1 MKFYD
6 AAANSVIEEVKTSAE
21 SGLTAAE
28 ASERLSKNGK
38 NELDQGKKKSMF
50 VKFLEQFKDAMII
63 VLLCAAII
71 SSIISIVEKQYYDLI
86 DAGLI
91 LLIVIVNAIIG
102 VTQEAKAEAALD
114 ALKNMN
120 KPFCKVIRDGE
131 MIKIKSEELV
141 VGDLV
146 VLEAGDIVPADMR
159 LIEAMSLKVEESAL
173 TGESVPSEKDAEIV
187 CDTDAPL
194 GDRKNMVYSS
204 GVVSYGRGKG
214 VVVATGMGTEVG
226 KIAKMLGEH
235 DDQQTPLQVQLAKT
249 AKVLSIIILAIA
261 AIIFVAKLCMSI
273 GGETPIPDTIIGSFM
288 TAVAIAVAAIPEGL
302 PAVVTIVLA
311 IGVQRMS
318 EKRAIIRNLP
328 AVETLGCC
336 EVICSDKTGTLTLN
350 QMTVK
355 DLYTTS
361 AKSYEVDSENKKDDY
376 SVDMLIK
383 GMTLCN
389 DTIISDGK
397 LHGDPTETA
406 LVAYARLIGYD
417 SEDIIKSNPR
427 IDEIPFDS
435 KRKLMSTVHQT
446 SDGKIAFIKGAPDI
460 LIEKCTEILD
470 GDKIRKITADD
481 VKNIKAA
488 NSGMAHKALR
498 VLAVALKKSE
508 LEADKLESN
517 MVFVGLVGMI
527 DPPRPEVKEAVKVCK
542 RAGMRPIMITGDHI
556 DTASAIAEQIGILRK
571 GDWVI
576 TGAELDKLSD
586 EEFHKNLHKYRV
598 FARVSPENKV
608 RIVKAF
614 KSFKKIC
621 AMTGDGVNDAPSIK
635 TADIGIG
642 MGITGTDVSK
652 GAADMVLADDNF
664 ATIIAAVEEG
674 RKVYSNITKAIQ
686 FLLSANI
693 AEVLCLFIATVF
705 LSIGVK
711 GGVEFLTPV
720 MILWVNL
727 VTDSLP
733 ALALGMEPAE
743 KDIMNYPPR
752 KTGKSMFS
760 GKIGRDILIQGMIQ
774 TGLVMLAYCIG
785 SYVMEG
791 AHQAL
796 DHKEGMTMAFIT
808 LSFIQLFHA
817 YNMRSQTHT
826 IFNKK
831 LFKNKMMNISFIVG
845 AILMVLAVNLDSW
858 IPGEI
863 EIFGTTQINA
873 VDWVIC
879 IACAFAIVPAIEIQK
894 LIENAIKKSKAKKAN
909 VAELSEEEI
918 LVKLDNDF
926 DNAMIEYLESKG
938 GKVEY
943 EEEAEKVEEPTKDET
958 ENEK

>member
-6 AAANSVIEEVKTSAE
+6 VVANSVIEEVKTSAE

-28 ASERLSKNGK
+28 ASERLSQNGK
-38 NELDQGKKKSMF
+38 NELDQGKKKSIF

-146 VLEAGDIVPADMR
+146 VLEAGDIVPADIR

-261 AIIFVAKLCMSI
+261 AIIFVAKICMSI
-273 GGETPIPDTIIGSFM
+273 GGETPMADTIIGSFM

-361 AKSYEVDSENKKDDY
+361 AKSYEVDNENKKDDY

-389 DTIISDGK
+389 DTIVSDGK

-417 SEDIIKSNPR
+417 SEDMIKSNPR

-460 LIEKCTEILD
+460 LIERCTEILD

-488 NSGMAHKALR
+488 NSKMAHKALR

-508 LEADKLESN
+508 LSAEKLESN

-635 TADIGIG
+635 AADIGIG

-711 GGVEFLTPV
+711 GGVEFLSPV

-760 GKIGRDILIQGMIQ
+760 GKIGRDILIQGVVQ

-831 LFKNKMMNISFIVG
+831 LLKNKMMNISFIVG
-845 AILMVLAVNLDSW
+845 VILMVLAVNLDTW

-863 EIFGTTQINA
+863 EIFATTQINA

-879 IACAFAIVPAIEIQK
+879 IACAFSIIPAVEIQK

-909 VAELSEEEI
+909 DAELSEEEI
-918 LVKLDNDF
+918 LVKLDSDF
-926 DNAMIEYLESKG
+926 DNAMIEYLNSKG

-943 EEEAEKVEEPTKDET
+943 EEDAEKVEEPTKNDT
-958 ENEK
+958 KNEK

>member
-28 ASERLSKNGK
+28 ASERLSQNGK
-38 NELDQGKKKSMF
+38 NELDQGKKKSIF

-146 VLEAGDIVPADMR
+146 VLEAGDIVPADIR
-159 LIEAMSLKVEESAL
+159 LIEAISLKVEESAL

-261 AIIFVAKLCMSI
+261 AIIFVAKICMSI
-273 GGETPIPDTIIGSFM
+273 GGETPMADTIIGSFM

-361 AKSYEVDSENKKDDY
+361 AKSYEVDNENKKDDY

-389 DTIISDGK
+389 DTIVSDGK

-417 SEDIIKSNPR
+417 SEDMIKSNPR

-460 LIEKCTEILD
+460 LIERCTEILD

-488 NSGMAHKALR
+488 NSKMAHKALR

-508 LEADKLESN
+508 LSAEKLESN

-635 TADIGIG
+635 AADIGIG

-711 GGVEFLTPV
+711 GGVEFLSPV

-760 GKIGRDILIQGMIQ
+760 GKIGRDILIQGVVQ

-831 LFKNKMMNISFIVG
+831 LLKNKMMNISFIVG
-845 AILMVLAVNLDSW
+845 VILMVLAVNLDTW

-879 IACAFAIVPAIEIQK
+879 IACAFSIIPAVEIQK

-909 VAELSEEEI
+909 DAELSEEEI
-918 LVKLDNDF
+918 LVKLDSDF
-926 DNAMIEYLESKG
+926 DNAMIEYLNSKG

-943 EEEAEKVEEPTKDET
+943 EEDAEKVEEPTKNDT
-958 ENEK
+958 KNEK

>member
-187 CDTDAPL
+187 CDADAPL

-943 EEEAEKVEEPTKDET
+943 EEEAEKVEEPTNDET
-958 ENEK
+958 KNEK

>member
-159 LIEAMSLKVEESAL
+159 LIETMSLKVEESAL

-187 CDTDAPL
+187 CDADAPL

-273 GGETPIPDTIIGSFM
+273 GGETPIADTIIGSFM

-943 EEEAEKVEEPTKDET
+943 EEEAEKVEEPTNDET
-958 ENEK
+958 KNEK

>member
-187 CDTDAPL
+187 CDADAPL

-273 GGETPIPDTIIGSFM
+273 GGETPIADTIIGSFM

-943 EEEAEKVEEPTKDET
+943 EEEAEKVEEPTNDET

>member
-6 AAANSVIEEVKTSAE
+6 ATANSVIEEVKTSSE

-28 ASERLSKNGK
+28 ASERLSQNGK
-38 NELDQGKKKSMF
+38 NELDQGKKKSIF

-146 VLEAGDIVPADMR
+146 VLEAGDIVPADIR

-204 GVVSYGRGKG
+204 GIVSYGRGKG

-261 AIIFVAKLCMSI
+261 AIIFVAKICMSI
-273 GGETPIPDTIIGSFM
+273 GGETPMADTIIGSFM

-361 AKSYEVDSENKKDDY
+361 AKSYEVDNENKKDDY

-389 DTIISDGK
+389 DTIVSDGK

-417 SEDIIKSNPR
+417 SEDMIKSNPR

-460 LIEKCTEILD
+460 LIERCTEILD

-488 NSGMAHKALR
+488 NSKMAHKALR

-508 LEADKLESN
+508 LSAEKLESN

-635 TADIGIG
+635 AADIGIG

-711 GGVEFLTPV
+711 GGVEFLSPV

-760 GKIGRDILIQGMIQ
+760 GKIGRDILIQGVVQ

-831 LFKNKMMNISFIVG
+831 LLKNKMMNISFIVG
-845 AILMVLAVNLDSW
+845 VILMVLAVNLDTW

-879 IACAFAIVPAIEIQK
+879 IACAFSIIPAVEIQK

-909 VAELSEEEI
+909 DAELSEEEI
-918 LVKLDNDF
+918 LVKLDSDF
-926 DNAMIEYLESKG
+926 DNAMIEYLNSKG

-943 EEEAEKVEEPTKDET
+943 EEDAEKVEEPTKNDT
-958 ENEK
+958 KNEK

>member
-6 AAANSVIEEVKTSAE
+6 VVANSVIEEVKTSAE

-28 ASERLSKNGK
+28 ASERLSQNGK
-38 NELDQGKKKSMF
+38 NELDQGKKKSIF

-120 KPFCKVIRDGE
+120 KPFCKVIRNGE

-146 VLEAGDIVPADMR
+146 VLEAGDIVPADIR

-261 AIIFVAKLCMSI
+261 AIIFVAKICMSI
-273 GGETPIPDTIIGSFM
+273 GGETPMADTIIGSFM

-361 AKSYEVDSENKKDDY
+361 AKSYEVDNENKKDDY

-389 DTIISDGK
+389 DTIVSDGK

-417 SEDIIKSNPR
+417 SEDMIKSNPR

-460 LIEKCTEILD
+460 LIERCTEILD

-488 NSGMAHKALR
+488 NSKMAHKALR

-508 LEADKLESN
+508 LSAEKLESN

-635 TADIGIG
+635 AADIGIG

-711 GGVEFLTPV
+711 GGVEFLSPV

-760 GKIGRDILIQGMIQ
+760 GKIGRDILIQGVVQ

-831 LFKNKMMNISFIVG
+831 LLKNKMMNISFIVG
-845 AILMVLAVNLDSW
+845 VILMVLAVNLDTW

-879 IACAFAIVPAIEIQK
+879 IACAFSIIPAVEIQK

-909 VAELSEEEI
+909 DAELSEEEI
-918 LVKLDNDF
+918 LVKLDSDF
-926 DNAMIEYLESKG
+926 DNAMIEYLNSKG

-943 EEEAEKVEEPTKDET
+943 EEDAEKVEEPTKNDT
-958 ENEK
+958 KNEK

>member
-6 AAANSVIEEVKTSAE
+6 VVANSVIEEVKTSAE

-28 ASERLSKNGK
+28 ASERLSQNGK
-38 NELDQGKKKSMF
+38 NELDQGKKKSIF

-146 VLEAGDIVPADMR
+146 VLEAGDIVPADIR

-261 AIIFVAKLCMSI
+261 AIIFVAKICMSI
-273 GGETPIPDTIIGSFM
+273 GGETPMADTIIGSFM

-361 AKSYEVDSENKKDDY
+361 AKSYEVDNENKKDDY

-389 DTIISDGK
+389 DTIVSDGK

-417 SEDIIKSNPR
+417 SEDMIKSNPR

-460 LIEKCTEILD
+460 LIERCTEILD

-481 VKNIKAA
+481 VKNIKAS
-488 NSGMAHKALR
+488 NSKMAHKALR

-508 LEADKLESN
+508 LSAEKLESN

-635 TADIGIG
+635 AADIGIG

-711 GGVEFLTPV
+711 GGVEFLSPV

-760 GKIGRDILIQGMIQ
+760 GKIGRDILIQGVVQ

-831 LFKNKMMNISFIVG
+831 LLKNKMMNISFIVG
-845 AILMVLAVNLDSW
+845 VILMVLAVNLDTW

-879 IACAFAIVPAIEIQK
+879 IACAFSIIPAVEIQK

-909 VAELSEEEI
+909 DAELSEEEI
-918 LVKLDNDF
+918 LVKLDSDF
-926 DNAMIEYLESKG
+926 DNAMIEYLNSKG

-943 EEEAEKVEEPTKDET
+943 EEDAEKVEEPTKNDT
-958 ENEK
+958 KNEK

>member
-6 AAANSVIEEVKTSAE
+6 VVANSVIEEVKTSAE

-28 ASERLSKNGK
+28 ASERLSQNGK
-38 NELDQGKKKSMF
+38 NELDQGKKKSIF

-146 VLEAGDIVPADMR
+146 VLEAGDIVPADIR

-261 AIIFVAKLCMSI
+261 AIIFVAKICMSI
-273 GGETPIPDTIIGSFM
+273 GGETPMADTIIGSFM

-361 AKSYEVDSENKKDDY
+361 AKSYEVDNENKKDDY

-389 DTIISDGK
+389 DTIVSDGK

-417 SEDIIKSNPR
+417 SEDMIKSNPR

-460 LIEKCTEILD
+460 LIERCTEILD

-488 NSGMAHKALR
+488 NSKMAHKALR

-508 LEADKLESN
+508 LSAEKLESN

-635 TADIGIG
+635 AADIGIG

-711 GGVEFLTPV
+711 GGVEFLSPV

-760 GKIGRDILIQGMIQ
+760 GKIGRDILIQGVVQ

-831 LFKNKMMNISFIVG
+831 LLKNKMMNISFIVG
-845 AILMVLAVNLDSW
+845 VILMVLAVNLDTW

-879 IACAFAIVPAIEIQK
+879 IACAFSIIPAVEIQK

-909 VAELSEEEI
+909 DAELSEEEI
-918 LVKLDNDF
+918 LVKLDSDF
-926 DNAMIEYLESKG
+926 DNAMIEYLNSKG

-943 EEEAEKVEEPTKDET
+943 EEDAEKVEEPTKDDT
-958 ENEK
+958 KNEK

>member
-146 VLEAGDIVPADMR
+146 VLEAGDIVPADIR

-273 GGETPIPDTIIGSFM
+273 GGETPIADTIIGSFM

>member
-146 VLEAGDIVPADMR
+146 VLEAGDIVPADIR

-261 AIIFVAKLCMSI
+261 AIIFVAKICMSI
-273 GGETPIPDTIIGSFM
+273 GGETPMADTIIGSFM

-361 AKSYEVDSENKKDDY
+361 AKSYEVDNENKKDDY

-389 DTIISDGK
+389 DTIVSDGK

-417 SEDIIKSNPR
+417 SEDMIKSNPR

-460 LIEKCTEILD
+460 LIERCTEILD

-635 TADIGIG
+635 AADIGIG

-711 GGVEFLTPV
+711 GGVEFLSPV

-760 GKIGRDILIQGMIQ
+760 GKIGRDILIQGVVQ

>member
-187 CDTDAPL
+187 CDADAPL

-273 GGETPIPDTIIGSFM
+273 GGETPIADTIIGSFM

-446 SDGKIAFIKGAPDI
+446 SDGKIAFVKGAPDI

-943 EEEAEKVEEPTKDET
+943 EEEAEKVEEPTNDET

>member
-6 AAANSVIEEVKTSAE
+6 VVANSAIEEVKTSAE

-28 ASERLSKNGK
+28 ASERLSQNGK
-38 NELDQGKKKSMF
+38 NELDQGKKKSIF

-146 VLEAGDIVPADMR
+146 VLEAGDIVPADIR

-204 GVVSYGRGKG
+204 GIVSYGRGKG

-261 AIIFVAKLCMSI
+261 AIIFVAKICMSI
-273 GGETPIPDTIIGSFM
+273 GGETPMADTIIGSFM

-361 AKSYEVDSENKKDDY
+361 AKSYEVDNENKKDDY

-389 DTIISDGK
+389 DTIVSDGK

-417 SEDIIKSNPR
+417 SEDMIKSNPR

-460 LIEKCTEILD
+460 LIERCTEILD

-488 NSGMAHKALR
+488 NSKMAHKALR

-508 LEADKLESN
+508 LSAEKLESN

-635 TADIGIG
+635 AADIGIG

-711 GGVEFLTPV
+711 GGVEFLSPV

-760 GKIGRDILIQGMIQ
+760 GKIGRDILIQGVVQ

-831 LFKNKMMNISFIVG
+831 LLKNKMMNISFIVG
-845 AILMVLAVNLDSW
+845 VILMVLAVNLDTW

-879 IACAFAIVPAIEIQK
+879 IACAFSIIPAVEIQK

-909 VAELSEEEI
+909 DAELSEEEI
-918 LVKLDNDF
+918 LVKLDSDF
-926 DNAMIEYLESKG
+926 DNAMIEYLNSKG

-943 EEEAEKVEEPTKDET
+943 EEDAEKVEEPTKNDT
-958 ENEK
+958 KNEK

>member
-273 GGETPIPDTIIGSFM
+273 GGETPIADTIIGSFM

-508 LEADKLESN
+508 LATDKLESN

-943 EEEAEKVEEPTKDET
+943 EEEAEKVEEPTNDET
-958 ENEK
+958 KNEK